1 MWVLAGIGAVLA
13 GLFLMLREL
22 LPAFEAGRTG
32 VIRSKGAAAIRI
44 ERAAE
49 PERFEAMRR
58 GRFRAARFGIGL
70 AAAGMLWTILQ
81 IVGIA
86 LNQAG

>member
-32 VIRSKGAAAIRI
+32 VIRSKGAAATRI

-49 PERFEAMRR
+49 PERF
-58 GRFRAARFGIGL
+58 
-70 AAAGMLWTILQ
+70 
-81 IVGIA
+81 
-86 LNQAG
+86 